1 MPIAIQNRIVI
12 GVTFFV
18 GILLLIGWIAINEP
32 GRMDVFTSQYS
43 GRSIENGAAIF
54 FNNCATCHNPD
65 GKGIKGKAPALDN
78 PMLFLKTNPAM
89 DKQNEIKCPSGAPST
104 CTDLTKQLAD
114 AQAQVKN
121 VTDEQAQLAQVK
133 QVLDADTDPNQ
144 KQTDQ
149 AAYDKLAAQVNRDQ
163 ANLPTLQKNATDLQ
177 AQLTQANA
185 DLKAL
190 EAAGWDANRDT
201 RLKEV
206 GWGGALKDYIS
217 DAVSAGRPLSG
228 LYWPSGLPM
237 PTWGQAYGGPL
248 RPDQVDDVVAYVMNF
263 QDQALKLTPTDVNQQ
278 FAVPVQG
285 GAGPATQ
292 APSVATG
299 PTVFTQFPKAAN
311 QKVDNLGNLD
321 GGNADAGAQLYQ
333 SLPCAG
339 CHLAGTTGPITKG
352 TYVRVVT
359 QRLKDPAY
367 TGSPQ
372 DETTADYYLAQS
384 ILYPN
389 AYIVPSYSPSVMP
402 QTFGD
407 TLTLQQL
414 KDLIA
419 YLKTQNTP

>member
-1 MPIAIQNRIVI
+1 MPIAIQNRILI

-32 GRMDVFTSQYS
+32 GRMDVFTAQYS

-54 FNNCATCHNPD
+54 LNNCSTCHSVD
-65 GKGIKGKAPALDN
+65 GKGTAGKAPALDN

-89 DKQNEIKCPSGAPST
+89 DKQTQI
-104 CTDLTKQLAD
+104 TDLTKKVSD
-114 AQAQVKN
+114 AQAQVKTI
-121 VTDEQAQLAQVK
+121 TDEQAQLAQLK

-149 AAYDKLAAQVNRDQ
+149 AAYDKSSAQVTRDQ
-163 ANLPTLQKNATDLQ
+163 ANLAPFQKNVTDLQ
-177 AQLTQANA
+177 TQLDQANA

-190 EAAGWDANRDT
+190 VAAGWDPT
-201 RLKEV
+201 RTPRLQEV
-206 GWGGALKDYIS
+206 GWGGTLKDYLT

-228 LYWPSGLPM
+228 LYWPAHLAM
-237 PTWGQAYGGPL
+237 PSWGQAYGGPL
-248 RPDQVDDVVAYVMNF
+248 RPDQVDDVVAYVLNF
-263 QDQALKLTPTDVNQQ
+263 QDQALKLTPKDVNQQ
-278 FAVPVQG
+278 FAVPVEG
-285 GAGPATQ
+285 GAAGAATPPPQ
-292 APSVATG
+292 AG
-299 PTVFTQFPKAAN
+299 PTVFKQVPKAAD
-311 QKVDNLGNLD
+311 QKVDNLGDLS

-333 SLPCAG
+333 SLPCAS

-352 TYVRVVT
+352 TYVRVVL
-359 QRLKDPAY
+359 QRLKDP
-367 TGSPQ
+367 Q
-372 DETTADYYLAQS
+372 NDEPTADYYLAQS

-389 AYIVPSYSPSVMP
+389 AYIVPSYQPGIMP

-407 TLTLQQL
+407 QITLQQL